1 MAQKK
6 AHEVD
11 NFIKRPD
18 PRYRAFLIY
27 GPDRG
32 LVSERAVALS
42 KTVNVDLSDDFSVV
56 RLDTGDIRE
65 DPARLFDEINSIALF
80 GGDRLVWMRGAGND
94 KPVIDAIVAISS
106 DPPPNTTL
114 IVEAGDL
121 KKGSALR
128 KAAESGSA
136 AIALP
141 CYSDDNRN
149 IHALIDEELGNASLK
164 ITPAARHLL
173 MENLGGD
180 RLASRG
186 ELQKLS
192 LYCHGRND
200 VGEQDVLAIT
210 GDASALSVDDAVDCV
225 LTGDLPGLDHAL
237 TRIIASKTQISVVL
251 QACLRQFQMID
262 VMRGQIEGER
272 RPMSQVMG
280 EYGRRVHF
288 RRKPALEKA
297 VRSWNGKFAADVLHH
312 LQNAVLESRRKPGLQ
327 DSVGRQALLAIALRS
342 SKLSR

>member
-11 NFIKRPD
+11 NFVRRPD

-32 LVSERAVALS
+32 LVSERAAALS
-42 KTVNVDLSDDFSVV
+42 RSVDVDLADDFNVV

-65 DPARLFDEINSIALF
+65 DPARLLDEINAIALF
-80 GGDRLVWMRGAGND
+80 GGDRLVWVRGAGNE
-94 KPVIDAIVAISS
+94 KPIVDAVTAVSS
-106 DPPPNTTL
+106 DPPQNTTL

-121 KKGSALR
+121 KKGSSLR

-136 AIALP
+136 AMALP
-141 CYSDDNRN
+141 CYSDDSRS
-149 IHALIDEELGNASLK
+149 IHALIDEELGKAGLK
-164 ITPAARHLL
+164 ITPAARRHLL
-173 MENLGGD
+173 ENLGGD

-186 ELQKLS
+186 ELKKLA
-192 LYCHGRND
+192 LYCHGSEEI
-200 VGEQDVLAIT
+200 GEQDVLAIT

-225 LTGDLPGLDHAL
+225 LTGDLPGLDQAL
-237 TRIIASKTQISVVL
+237 TRIIASKTHVSVVL
-251 QACLRQFQMID
+251 QSCLRQFQMVDLI
-262 VMRGQIEGER
+262 RGLVEGER
-272 RPMSQVMG
+272 RQASQVLG
-280 EYGRRVHF
+280 EYGRRIHF

-297 VRSWNGKFAADVLHH
+297 VRNWNGRMTGDVLNH
-312 LQNAVLESRRKPGLQ
+312 LQNAVLETRRNPGLQ
-327 DSVGRQALLAIALRS
+327 ESIARQALLAIALRS